1 MYCNRQRRIFSNNM
15 AAADLCNIA
24 TSAQTA
30 LTTLWQDAGV
40 PEEEQQTVL
49 ASMVADVRAL
59 VDAAMK
65 EQQEKVETIRAE
77 LPSLRMDLE
86 ALRELGLDVRAV
98 PSDDSSLPIVPQRAA
113 LDAALSA
120 ATALKAERLEQRRVR
135 EEQLEAARAELDGE
149 DGPNADDEARR
160 SSIVPDATAAGGLSL
175 ATLGRLQVKIDGF
188 ADEKAARLAKLK
200 ELKERAASLRMMLGY
215 PAESSDTSS
224 VTRKAITAAEKV
236 IHDYEAEVE
245 RRQGVLADCIEYI
258 EHLRSK
264 LSIPESEWV
273 VLPKEEDGK
282 YSQDV
287 LEAYHVEMERLEA
300 QKTAT
305 LAPRLLDAR
314 RRVHA
319 LWPQLHMSD
328 AQTHAFAAAW
338 PAPPAEGAPAAADDE
353 IDAESLEDLL
363 DAVEA
368 EEGRLQAKLTV
379 CTDLK
384 VFEKLGR
391 RAEILGE
398 RDEMYASQSD
408 PSRLLNKRDGGRLL
422 REEKTRKAVEKE
434 LPSLN
439 RQLRKLVQIWD
450 SEHAP
455 KLYPKAPAEA
465 LTYDGIAIVELVDK
479 QEQEDEERKG
489 KKREPVA
496 PAPPPAAA
504 RPSGAGATSK
514 APTAKGPSAASGAKA
529 KSSVG
534 GPATAKAGAKSAP
547 KGGSAIPAA
556 PKKEVANEPRVGAGA
571 RQAVSAAA
579 AAALM
584 QPPPPPPE
592 RDLGADDGVPM
603 SPPKHAVP
611 TERVLKT
618 LSMGSAHTPSLE
630 PSPAKGALISPAVDE
645 ENAPLP
651 IA

>member
-1 MYCNRQRRIFSNNM
+1 MG
-15 AAADLCNIA
+15 DG
-24 TSAQTA
+24 TETGD
-30 LTTLWQDAGV
+30 TET
-40 PEEEQQTVL
+40 
-49 ASMVADVRAL
+49 
-59 VDAAMK
+59 DAATTG
-65 EQQEKVETIRAE
+65 QRVG
-77 LPSLRMDLE
+77 LRRQ
-86 ALRELGLDVRAV
+86 AYLGLV
-98 PSDDSSLPIVPQRAA
+98 PL
-113 LDAALSA
+113 
-120 ATALKAERLEQRRVR
+120 
-135 EEQLEAARAELDGE
+135 
-149 DGPNADDEARR
+149 
-160 SSIVPDATAAGGLSL
+160 
-175 ATLGRLQVKIDGF
+175 
-188 ADEKAARLAKLK
+188 
-200 ELKERAASLRMMLGY
+200 
-215 PAESSDTSS
+215 
-224 VTRKAITAAEKV
+224 
-236 IHDYEAEVE
+236 
-245 RRQGVLADCIEYI
+245 
-258 EHLRSK
+258 
-264 LSIPESEWV
+264 
-273 VLPKEEDGK
+273 
-282 YSQDV
+282 
-287 LEAYHVEMERLEA
+287 
-300 QKTAT
+300 
-305 LAPRLLDAR
+305 
-314 RRVHA
+314 
-319 LWPQLHMSD
+319 
-328 AQTHAFAAAW
+328 
-338 PAPPAEGAPAAADDE
+338 
-353 IDAESLEDLL
+353 ESLEDLL

-630 PSPAKGALISPAVDE
+630 PSPAKGALISPAADE